1 MLLNPYTLWLMQLQH
16 MKEMTL
22 VGMNCLI
29 PAYATFHTLTRAAD
43 LWVIR

>member
-1 MLLNPYTLWLMQLQH
+1 MLLNPYTLWLTQLQY

-29 PAYATFHTLTRAAD
+29 PAYATFHTLTTATD
-43 LWVIR
+43 LWGIR